1 MFLLP
6 PLLFFTLLVLV
17 ALIITTI
24 FFFLFSV
31 RDKIIIDV
39 PFVPVRKRAVI
50 QIVNAL
56 HLSQGSIL
64 YDLGCGDGRVLIE
77 AVRRTSEISGVGIE
91 NGIIPFLVAT
101 MRTRKLSIGIHYENI
116 FDANITQATHL
127 FCYLSPQVLKKLAPK
142 ILRECRAGTQ
152 IVSCDYKFPNWIP
165 IDTISIATKDDQLAR
180 MLYVYV
186 I

>member
-1 MFLLP
+1 MFSL
-6 PLLFFTLLVLV
+6 LLFLFLIFLVFVVLIV
-17 ALIITTI
+17 AI

-31 RDKIIIDV
+31 RDKLIVDV

-77 AVRRTSEISGVGIE
+77 AFGRISGMSGVGIE
-91 NGIIPFLVAT
+91 NGIMPFLIAT
-101 MRTRKLSIGIHYENI
+101 VRTQKLPISIQYKNI
-116 FDANITQATHL
+116 FDTDITKATHI

-142 ILRECRAGTQ
+142 ILQECRVGTRV
-152 IVSCDYKFPNWIP
+152 VSCDYKFPNWRP
-165 IDTISIATKDDQLAR
+165 IDTISIETKDDQLAR
-180 MLYVYV
+180 ILYIYV